1 MAQTI
6 KPAGKPTGKHA
17 DRPAGPPP
25 TRTQLREAALRHLA
39 RFSATEAGLVR
50 VLDRRIQRWRR
61 RAEAEGAET
70 AEAGLAAQAAARQ
83 VARALVEAGV
93 IDDAAYARQ
102 RSSRLARSGRSRRAV
117 SADLAARGISTEIA
131 AAVLPASR
139 DELPAALEFARR
151 RRIGPFG
158 QSADGGARLRDL
170 GMLARAGY
178 SRGVAEQ
185 ALNMEREQAIEL
197 IEALKRTA
205 TG

>member
-6 KPAGKPTGKHA
+6 KPAGKPA
-17 DRPAGPPP
+17 NRPAGPPP
-25 TRTQLREAALRHLA
+25 TRAQLREAALRHLS

-70 AEAGLAAQAAARQ
+70 ADAGERARAEARQ

-102 RSSRLARSGRSRRAV
+102 RSSRLTRSGRSRRAV
-117 SADLAARGISTEIA
+117 SADLAARGIAPEIA
-131 AAVLPASR
+131 TTAMPASR

-151 RRIGPFG
+151 RRIGPFRPSPG
-158 QSADGGARLRDL
+158 DDTRLKDL
-170 GMLARAGY
+170 GALARAGY

-185 ALNMEREQAIEL
+185 ALSTGLEQALEL
-197 IEALKRTA
+197 IEALKRA
-205 TG
+205 AAG